1 MIDLTVHTPPQTC
14 SNLLMMKHVR
24 LASGWLVSYLNAF
37 LLKNTFIHYSI
48 PVDNVNW
55 LHFYIDI
62 HTIYEGLIA
71 DGHIARDYLDRA
83 DWIGSIVGGV
93 ESWGASTVTTD
104 VRNYRLI
111 AA

>member
-1 MIDLTVHTPPQTC
+1 MFQ
-14 SNLLMMKHVR
+14 
-24 LASGWLVSYLNAF
+24 
-37 LLKNTFIHYSI
+37 HYSI
-48 PVDNVNW
+48 PVDNVHW
-55 LHFYIDI
+55 LHYYIDI
-62 HTIYEGLIA
+62 HAIYEGLTA

-93 ESWGASTVTTD
+93 ESWGASNVTTD